1 MKLKLFATTCAATM
15 LVACQQNK
23 SADISGHLQGFE
35 NDTIYM
41 QAVSIKNGQGFY
53 VDTVVVQPDGSF
65 SINLKNNVELNNIYL
80 IKSDET
86 SIARIAN
93 FLYLPGKAVE
103 VNGSI
108 GDITI
113 SGEDDFYADCNEL
126 WSKVE
131 TFIVKSD
138 SLGSE
143 SMKLIA
149 TGASQDSVMAKYMPL
164 LDEQLSQF
172 LDAQMGYV
180 RQNLD
185 KDVALYAMLPLPT
198 DSVNVVMP
206 QLSESVKSGKLA
218 DVYQSLAER
227 CKNEM
232 LRNQAIESLK
242 EGNEAPD
249 FTLKDIDGKDFKLS
263 SLRGKYVVLDFW
275 GSWCGWCIKGIPDM
289 KASYAKHNGK
299 VEFVGIDCND
309 TEQDWKDAVKEHDMP
324 WIHVR
329 NEGNPDVSVMY
340 GIEGY
345 PTKIIVDKDGKIVKK
360 IVGEDPEFYK
370 FLDELLK

>member
-275 GSWCGWCIKGIPDM
+275 GSCCGWCIKGIPDM

-329 NEGNPDVSVMY
+329 NEGNPDVAVMY

-345 PTKIIVDKDGKIVKK
+345 PTKIIVDKEGKIVKK
-360 IVGEDPEFYK
+360 IVGEDPAFYK

>member
-149 TGASQDSVMAKYMPL
+149 TGASQDSVMARYMPL

-309 TEQDWKDAVKEHDMP
+309 TEQDWKDAVKEHEMP

-329 NEGNPDVSVMY
+329 NEGNPDVAVMY

-345 PTKIIVDKDGKIVKK
+345 PTKIIVDKEGKIVKK

>member
-1 MKLKLFATTCAATM
+1 MKVKFFAAMCAATM

-23 SADISGHLQGFE
+23 SADISGNLQGLE

-41 QAVSIKNGQGFY
+41 QAVSIKNGQEFY

-65 SINLKNNVELNNIYL
+65 SINLKNNAELNNIYL
-80 IKSDET
+80 IKSDRT

-93 FLYLPGKAVE
+93 FLYLPGKAAE
-103 VNGSI
+103 VNGSM
-108 GDITI
+108 GNVTI
-113 SGEDDFYADCNEL
+113 SGDDDFYADCNEMWNKL
-126 WSKVE
+126 SPIIFKA
-131 TFIVKSD
+131 D

-149 TGASQDSVMAKYMPL
+149 SGASSDSVMSKFVPLIGEQMDLMLNAKM
-164 LDEQLSQF
+164 
-172 LDAQMGYV
+172 AYV
-180 RQNLD
+180 KQNLD
-185 KDVALYAMLPLPT
+185 KDVALYGMLSLPT
-198 DSVNVVMP
+198 DSVNAVMP
-206 QLSESVKSGKLA
+206 QLGEAVKSGKLA
-218 DVYQSLAER
+218 ALYQSLIER
-227 CKNEM
+227 SNNEM
-232 LRNQAIESLK
+232 MRSQAIELLV
-242 EGNEAPD
+242 EGSEAPD

-289 KASYAKHNGK
+289 KASYAKHSGK
-299 VEFVGIDCND
+299 VEFVGIDCDD
-309 TEQDWKDAVKEHDMP
+309 TEQNWKDAVKEHDMP

-345 PTKIIVDKDGKIVKK
+345 PTKIIVDKEGKIVKK

>member
-1 MKLKLFATTCAATM
+1 MCAATM

-23 SADISGHLQGFE
+23 GADISGHLQGLE

-41 QAVSIKNGQGFY
+41 QAISINDGKDFY
-53 VDTVVVQPDGSF
+53 VDTVAVQSDGSF
-65 SINLKNNVELNNIYL
+65 SINLKNNAELNNIYL
-80 IKSDET
+80 IQSDET
-86 SIARIAN
+86 SIARIVN
-93 FLYLPGKAVE
+93 FLYLPGKHVE

-108 GDITI
+108 GNMTI
-113 SGEDDFYADCNEL
+113 NGDDDFYGDCNEL
-126 WSKVE
+126 WNKVE

>member
-1 MKLKLFATTCAATM
+1 MCAATM

-23 SADISGHLQGFE
+23 GADISGHLQGFE

-41 QAVSIKNGQGFY
+41 QAVSINDGQEFY
-53 VDTVVVQPDGSF
+53 VDTITVQPDGSF
-65 SINLKNNVELNNIYL
+65 SINLKNNAELNNIYL
-80 IKSDET
+80 IKSDRT

-93 FLYLPGKAVE
+93 FLYLPGKAAE
-103 VNGSI
+103 VNGSM
-108 GDITI
+108 GNVTI
-113 SGEDDFYADCNEL
+113 SGDDDFYADCNEMWNKL
-126 WSKVE
+126 SPIIFKA
-131 TFIVKSD
+131 D

-149 TGASQDSVMAKYMPL
+149 SGASSDSVMSKFVPLIGEQMDLMLNAKM
-164 LDEQLSQF
+164 
-172 LDAQMGYV
+172 AYV
-180 RQNLD
+180 KQNLD
-185 KDVALYAMLPLPT
+185 KDVALYGMLSLPT
-198 DSVNVVMP
+198 DSVNAVMP
-206 QLSESVKSGKLA
+206 QLGEAVKSGKLA
-218 DVYQSLAER
+218 ALYQSLIER
-227 CKNEM
+227 SNNEM
-232 LRNQAIESLK
+232 MRSQAIESLV
-242 EGNEAPD
+242 EGSEAPD

-289 KASYAKHNGK
+289 KASYAKHGGK
-299 VEFVGIDCND
+299 VEFVGIDCDD
-309 TEQDWKDAVKEHDMP
+309 TEQNWKDAVKEHDMP

-345 PTKIIVDKDGKIVKK
+345 PTKIIVDKEGKIVKK
-360 IVGEDPEFYK
+360 IVGEDPAFYE

>member
-23 SADISGHLQGFE
+23 SADISGNLQGLE

-41 QAVSIKNGQGFY
+41 QAVSIKNGQEFY

-65 SINLKNNVELNNIYL
+65 SINLKNNAELNNIYL
-80 IKSDET
+80 IKSDRT

-93 FLYLPGKAVE
+93 FLYLPGKAAE
-103 VNGSI
+103 VNGSM
-108 GDITI
+108 GNVTI
-113 SGEDDFYADCNEL
+113 SGDDDFYADCNEMWNKL
-126 WSKVE
+126 SPIIFKA
-131 TFIVKSD
+131 D

-149 TGASQDSVMAKYMPL
+149 SGASSDSVMSKFVPLIGEQMDLMLNAKM
-164 LDEQLSQF
+164 
-172 LDAQMGYV
+172 AYV
-180 RQNLD
+180 KQNLD
-185 KDVALYAMLPLPT
+185 KDVALYGMLSLPT
-198 DSVNVVMP
+198 DSVNAVMP
-206 QLSESVKSGKLA
+206 QLGEAVKSGKLA
-218 DVYQSLAER
+218 ALYQSLIER
-227 CKNEM
+227 SNNEM
-232 LRNQAIESLK
+232 MRSQAIELLV
-242 EGNEAPD
+242 EGSEAPD

-289 KASYAKHNGK
+289 KASYAKHSGK
-299 VEFVGIDCND
+299 VEFVGIDCDD
-309 TEQDWKDAVKEHDMP
+309 TEQNWKDAVKEHDMP

-345 PTKIIVDKDGKIVKK
+345 PTKIIVDKEGKIVKK
-360 IVGEDPEFYK
+360 IVGEDPAFYK

>member
-1 MKLKLFATTCAATM
+1 MNVKIFAAICAAIM

-23 SADISGHLQGFE
+23 SADISGHLQGLE

-41 QAVSIKNGQGFY
+41 QAVSINNGQDFY

-65 SINLKNNVELNNIYL
+65 SINLKNNAELNNIYL
-80 IKSDET
+80 IQSDGM
-86 SIARIAN
+86 SIARIVN
-93 FLYLPGKAVE
+93 FLYLPGKHVE

-108 GDITI
+108 GNMTI
-113 SGEDDFYADCNEL
+113 NGDDDFYGDCNEL
-126 WSKVE
+126 WNKVE

-143 SMKLIA
+143 TMKLIA
-149 TGASQDSVMAKYMPL
+149 AGASQDSVMAKYMPL
-164 LDEQLSQF
+164 LDEQFSQF

-185 KDVALYAMLPLPT
+185 KDVALYGLLALPF
-198 DSVNVVMP
+198 DSVNTALP
-206 QLSESVKSGKLA
+206 QLGESVKTGRLA
-218 DVYQSLAER
+218 AVYQLLNER
-227 CKNEM
+227 CNDEM
-232 LRNQAIESLK
+232 LREQAIDALK
-242 EGNEAPD
+242 EGSEAPD

-289 KASYAKHNGK
+289 KAAYAKHSGK

-309 TEQDWKDAVKEHDMP
+309 TEQDWKEALEEHDMP

-345 PTKIIVDKDGKIVKK
+345 PTKIIVGKDGKIIKK

>member
-126 WSKVE
+126 WNKVE

-309 TEQDWKDAVKEHDMP
+309 TEQDWKDAVKEHEMP

-329 NEGNPDVSVMY
+329 NEGNPDVAVMY

-345 PTKIIVDKDGKIVKK
+345 PTKIIVDKEGKIVKK
-360 IVGEDPEFYK
+360 IVGEDPAFYK

>member
-65 SINLKNNVELNNIYL
+65 SINLKNNAELNNIYL

-86 SIARIAN
+86 SIARIVN
-93 FLYLPGKAVE
+93 FLYLPGKHVE

-108 GDITI
+108 GNMTI
-113 SGEDDFYADCNEL
+113 NGDDDFYGDCNEL
-126 WSKVE
+126 WNKVE

-218 DVYQSLAER
+218 DVYQPLAER

-309 TEQDWKDAVKEHDMP
+309 TEQDWKDAVKEHEMP

-329 NEGNPDVSVMY
+329 NEGNPDVAVMY

-345 PTKIIVDKDGKIVKK
+345 PTKIIVDKEGKIVKK
-360 IVGEDPEFYK
+360 IVGEDPAFYK

>member
-1 MKLKLFATTCAATM
+1 MKVKFFAAACAAMM
-15 LVACQQNK
+15 LVSCQQNK
-23 SADISGHLQGFE
+23 GADISGHLQGLE

-41 QAVSIKNGQGFY
+41 QAVSIKDGQEFY

-80 IKSDET
+80 IQAGET
-86 SIARIAN
+86 WIARIAN
-93 FLYLPGKAVE
+93 FLYIPGKAVE
-103 VNGSI
+103 VNGSM
-108 GDITI
+108 GNVTI
-113 SGEDDFYADCNEL
+113 SGDDDFYADCNEMWGKL
-126 WSKVE
+126 SPIIFKA
-131 TFIVKSD
+131 D

-149 TGASQDSVMAKYMPL
+149 SGASRDSVMSIFVPL
-164 LDEQLSQF
+164 IGEQVNIMLN
-172 LDAQMGYV
+172 AQMDYV
-180 RQNLD
+180 KQNLD
-185 KDVALYAMLPLPT
+185 KDVALYVMMSLPT
-198 DSVNVVMP
+198 DSVNAVMP
-206 QLSESVKSGKLA
+206 QLSESLKSGKLA
-218 DVYQSLAER
+218 DVYQSLTQR
-227 CKNEM
+227 CNNDM
-232 LRNQAIESLK
+232 LRNQAIESLN
-242 EGNEAPD
+242 EGSEAPD

-275 GSWCGWCIKGIPDM
+275 GSWCGWCIKGIPDK

-345 PTKIIVDKDGKIVKK
+345 PTKIIVDKEGKIVKK
-360 IVGEDPEFYK
+360 IVGEDPAFYK